1 MMLLPCARGI
11 VACVYA
17 VSIQSRCVQKLS
29 QSHGQRA
36 MLKYMHLLSRSS
48 TACEKFVR
56 RGDGAKVLLELM
68 TEAPNR

>member
-1 MMLLPCARGI
+1 
-11 VACVYA
+11 
-17 VSIQSRCVQKLS
+17 
-29 QSHGQRA
+29 